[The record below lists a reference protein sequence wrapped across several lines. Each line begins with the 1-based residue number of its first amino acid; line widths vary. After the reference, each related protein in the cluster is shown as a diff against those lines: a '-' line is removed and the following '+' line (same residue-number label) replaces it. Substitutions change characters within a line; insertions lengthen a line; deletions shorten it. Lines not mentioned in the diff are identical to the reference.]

1 MAIKQRRLLNKF
13 DTSGL
18 QMIRV
23 DFRNPECQKAVRKVV
38 EYLVSNSEEFQLD
51 AGETYQSVAEDLVVE
66 VIKEERFIVS
76 SVPINEIIFSAVLK
90 NLDSIPSDDDDTKE
104 ENPIAENDREDALNY
119 VESLKFE
126 GSEKQIKW
134 AKSIALN
141 AIDDVVIALKNNKKI
156 PTSAKWWIENKG
168 NISL

>member
-38 EYLVSNSEEFQLD
+38 EYLVSNSEFQLEP
-51 AGETYQSVAEDLVVE
+51 GETYQSIAEDLVLE
-66 VIKEERFIVS
+66 VIREESFILS

-90 NLDSIPSDDDDTKE
+90 NLDSIPCDYEIE
-104 ENPIAENDREDALNY
+104 EEDPVSESNREDALNY

-134 AKSIALN
+134 AKSIAVR
-141 AIDDVVIALKNNKKI
+141 AIDDVAIALKNNKKI